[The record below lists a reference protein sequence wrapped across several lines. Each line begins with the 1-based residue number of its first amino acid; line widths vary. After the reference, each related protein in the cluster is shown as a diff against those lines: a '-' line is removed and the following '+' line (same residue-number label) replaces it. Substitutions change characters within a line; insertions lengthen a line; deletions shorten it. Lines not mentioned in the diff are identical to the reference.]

1 MSNVTASRRGRSAGD
16 NVQKSYE
23 QQQQINKKDR
33 TRNNSINRRSK
44 KNQQNVSIA
53 AAELQSTL
61 SQHNGGSGNM
71 ERLHSSSNQISCN
84 NSQIQ
89 NNSNTK
95 NTGQPHSASARF
107 SNNSQI
113 QNNSNTQNTGQ
124 PHSASARSCNN
135 SQIQNNSNTQTTGQP
150 HSVSARSASTSAY
163 SSSGQPVPSIPCNQ
177 NAILSQII
185 SIPMESDVGISS
197 KSDKQDIINFMMKE
211 MKNG

>member
-89 NNSNTK
+89 NNSNT
-95 NTGQPHSASARF
+95 
-107 SNNSQI
+107 
-113 QNNSNTQNTGQ
+113 QNTGQ
-124 PHSASARSCNN
+124 PHSASARS
-135 SQIQNNSNTQTTGQP
+135 
-150 HSVSARSASTSAY
+150 ASAY

-197 KSDKQDIINFMMKE
+197 QSVFDE
-211 MKNG
+211 